1 MFEFFTDQGKRA
13 VAAAQDEAVALGH
26 DFIGTEH
33 LLLGLLAA
41 EDGTAAGVLR
51 GRNVD
56 LVRARQETVRVLE
69 ASGIEASG
77 GRPARDALAS
87 LGIDVAEIQR
97 QADSS
102 FGPGAFQF
110 PRPVYSPEARTALT
124 NTLGEARALGRD
136 TFGTEHIL
144 LGLLTVP
151 EGRALDVL
159 AAFQVDPVGLRETVL
174 AASAAP
180 EGP

>member
-1 MFEFFTDQGKRA
+1 MFEFFTDHGKQA
-13 VAAAQDEAVALGH
+13 VTASQDEAIALGH

-41 EDGTAAGVLR
+41 DSGTAAGVLH
-51 GRNVD
+51 GQNVD
-56 LVRARQETVRVLE
+56 LERARQETVRVLE
-69 ASGIEASG
+69 AAGIPVSKAQ
-77 GRPARDALAS
+77 PARDALSS

-97 QADSS
+97 QADTS

-110 PRPVYSPEARTALT
+110 PRPIYTPEARTALT
-124 NTLGEARALGRD
+124 NTLSEARALGRD
-136 TFGTEHIL
+136 AFGTEHIL

-151 EGRALDVL
+151 EGHALKVL
-159 AAFQVDPVGLRETVL
+159 ASFRVDPTTLRETIL
-174 AASAAP
+174 AHATQ

>member
-13 VAAAQDEAVALGH
+13 VVASQDEAITLGH

-41 EDGTAAGVLR
+41 EDGTAARVLR
-51 GRNVD
+51 EHDVG
-56 LVRARQETVRVLE
+56 LERARQETVRVLE
-69 ASGIEASG
+69 ASGVVAAG
-77 GRPARDALAS
+77 GQPARDALS
-87 LGIDVAEIQR
+87 SIGIDVAEIQR
-97 QADSS
+97 QADTS

-110 PRPVYSPEARTALT
+110 PRPAYTPEARKALE
-124 NTLGEARALGRD
+124 NTLGEAQALGRD
-136 TFGTEHIL
+136 RFGTEHIL

-151 EGRALDVL
+151 EGHVLQVL
-159 AAFQVDPVGLRETVL
+159 AALQADPTGLREAVL
-174 AASAAP
+174 AQAAQ

>member
-1 MFEFFTDQGKRA
+1 MFEFFTDHGKQA
-13 VAAAQDEAVALGH
+13 VAASQDEAVALGH

-33 LLLGLLAA
+33 LLLGLLSA
-41 EDGTAAGVLR
+41 EAGTAAGVLH
-51 GRNVD
+51 GQNVD
-56 LVRARQETVRVLE
+56 LERARQETVRVLE
-69 ASGIEASG
+69 AAGIVASG

-97 QADSS
+97 QADTS
-102 FGPGAFQF
+102 FGAGAFQF
-110 PRPVYSPEARTALT
+110 PRPAYTQEARTALT

-151 EGRALDVL
+151 EGHAMEVL
-159 AAFQVDPVGLRETVL
+159 AAFQVDPATLRETVL
-174 AASAAP
+174 TRIAP
-180 EGP
+180 ESR